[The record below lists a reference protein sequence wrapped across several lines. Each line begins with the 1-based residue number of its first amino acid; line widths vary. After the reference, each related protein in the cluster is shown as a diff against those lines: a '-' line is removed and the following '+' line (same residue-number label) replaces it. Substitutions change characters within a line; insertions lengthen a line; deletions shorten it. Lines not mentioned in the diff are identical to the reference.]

1 MRIFILLIVALFNQ
15 ALISPLNAKL
25 YNISSDEA
33 RENIRCVYKTQ
44 QEIADLFD
52 VHQTTVSRF
61 LL

>member
-1 MRIFILLIVALFNQ
+1 MLILMVALFNQ

-33 RENIRCVYKTQ
+33 RENIKYVYKTQ